1 MSSYEFGVTFIF
13 SYMVTMKI
21 AKAFAPAHISGIFII
36 DLRKD
41 AAHSGSMGCG
51 ICLETGAITTV
62 RRADET
68 IIKINSKIC
77 KAETTLLA
85 IKSLTSRPVLVD
97 TILDIPAGY
106 GFGASGAGAL
116 SAALALNEALSLDL
130 TLKDL
135 AGAAHC
141 AEVMNRTGL
150 GDVTGMTFGG
160 IVVRKKAGA
169 PFTGVID
176 KIPCSDIKISWISF
190 SGISTKSILSDD
202 LKKKSI
208 NKAGKAKLKELLK
221 KPTLEN
227 LFFQSRG
234 FAAEIGLMSSKVKDA
249 IEAVESA
256 GGLASQAMLGDTV
269 FAINDNGTLLEFGE
283 VHESRISLA
292 GAHLL

>member
-1 MSSYEFGVTFIF
+1 
-13 SYMVTMKI
+13 MVPMTI

-36 DLRKD
+36 DIRKD
-41 AAHSGSMGCG
+41 AALSGSMGCG
-51 ICLETGAITTV
+51 ICLENGAITSV
-62 RRADET
+62 RPSDET
-68 IIKINSKIC
+68 IIKINGKIC
-77 KAETTLLA
+77 EAATTLLA
-85 IKSLTSRPVLVD
+85 IKSLTSKPVLVD
-97 TILDIPAGY
+97 TTLDIPVGC

-130 TLKDL
+130 TFKDL

-141 AEVMNRTGL
+141 AEVTNRTGL

-160 IVVRKKAGA
+160 IVIRKKSGA
-169 PFTGVID
+169 PFIGIID
-176 KIPCSDIKISWISF
+176 KIPCRDAKISWISF
-190 SGISTKSILSDD
+190 SEISTKSVLTDE

-227 LFFQSRG
+227 LFSQSRG
-234 FAAEIGLMSSKVKDA
+234 FATEIGLMSPKVKDA
-249 IEAVESA
+249 IEAVEAA

-269 FAINDNGTLLEFGE
+269 FAMNDNGALLEFGE

>member
-1 MSSYEFGVTFIF
+1 
-13 SYMVTMKI
+13 MKI

-41 AAHSGSMGCG
+41 AALSGSMGCG
-51 ICLETGAITTV
+51 ICLENGAITTV
-62 RRADET
+62 RSADET
-68 IIKINSKIC
+68 IIRINGMVC
-77 KAETTLLA
+77 EAATTLSA
-85 IKSLTSRPVLVD
+85 IKSLTSEPVLVE
-97 TILDIPAGY
+97 TTLDIPIGY

-116 SAALALNEALSLDL
+116 SAALALNETLSLDL

-141 AEVMNRTGL
+141 AEVTNRTGL
-150 GDVTGMTFGG
+150 GDITGMTFGG

-169 PFTGVID
+169 PFTGIID
-176 KIPCSDIKISWISF
+176 KIPCRDTKISWISF
-190 SGISTKSILSDD
+190 SEISTKSVLSDE

-208 NKAGKAKLKELLK
+208 NKAGKSKLKELLK

-234 FAAEIGLMSSKVKDA
+234 FATEIGLMSPKVKDA
-249 IEAVESA
+249 IEAVEAA

-269 FAINDNGTLLEFGE
+269 FAINDKGALLEFGE
-283 VHESRISLA
+283 VYESRISLA

>member
-1 MSSYEFGVTFIF
+1 MIP
-13 SYMVTMKI
+13 MKI

-36 DLRKD
+36 DIRKD
-41 AAHSGSMGCG
+41 AAFSGSMGCG
-51 ICLETGAITTV
+51 ICLENGAITTV
-62 RRADET
+62 RPSDEMIIRINGT
-68 IIKINSKIC
+68 IC
-77 KAETTLLA
+77 EAATTLLA
-85 IKSLTSRPVLVD
+85 IKNLTSEPVLVE
-97 TILDIPAGY
+97 TTLDIPVGY

-116 SAALALNEALSLDL
+116 SAALALNEALSLNL

-141 AEVMNRTGL
+141 AEVTNMTGL

-160 IVVRKKAGA
+160 IVIRKKAGA
-169 PFTGVID
+169 PFIGTID
-176 KIPCSDIKISWISF
+176 KIPCRDTKISWVSF
-190 SGISTKSILSDD
+190 SEISTKSVLTDE

-208 NKAGKAKLKELLK
+208 NKAGQAKLKELLK

-227 LFFQSRG
+227 LFSQSRG
-234 FAAEIGLMSSKVKDA
+234 FAAEIGLMSPKVKDA
-249 IEAVESA
+249 IEAVEAA

-269 FAINDNGTLLEFGE
+269 FAINDNGTLSEFGE